1 MSLNDIVLPAK
12 SVVAL
17 YKNYLVE
24 DKSYSTLKPLEQ
36 GSIAVLGKNLNR
48 VIILVANKE
57 AAFLPD
63 EELNFLLGI
72 LSACKLNM
80 DDVGIVN
87 LAKNETLS
95 YTQIINDLKAEKL
108 LLFGVKPDEIQLPL
122 SFPHYQLQR
131 YNEQLY
137 LAAPALSNLQ
147 DNKDEKLKLWNCLK
161 QIFLS

>member
-24 DKSYSTLKPLEQ
+24 DKFYSTLKPLEQ

-108 LLFGVKPDEIQLPL
+108 LLFGVKPDDIKLPL
-122 SFPHYQLQR
+122 SFPQYQLQR
-131 YNEQLY
+131 YKEQLY

>member
-12 SVVAL
+12 SIVSL
-17 YKNYLVE
+17 YKNSLVE
-24 DKSYSTLKPLEQ
+24 DPSFNTPKHLQQ
-36 GSIAVLGKNLNR
+36 GSIAVLGKNLKR
-48 VIILVANKE
+48 VIILVTNKE
-57 AAFLPD
+57 VAFLPD
-63 EELNFLLGI
+63 DELNFLLGI

-87 LAKNETLS
+87 LAKNDTLS
-95 YTQIINDLKAEKL
+95 YTQITIDLKAEKL
-108 LLFGVKPDEIQLPL
+108 LLFGVKPDELALPL

>member
-12 SVVAL
+12 SVVEL
-17 YKNYLVE
+17 YKNALVE
-24 DKSYSTLKPLEQ
+24 DNSTKLHSPSVN

-48 VIILVANKE
+48 VIIVVSNKE

-63 EELNFLLGI
+63 DELSFLLGI

-87 LAKNETLS
+87 LAKNKGIF

-108 LLFGVKPDEIQLPL
+108 LLFGVKPDDLQLPL
-122 SFPHYQLQR
+122 SFPQYQLQR

-137 LAAPALSNLQ
+137 LAAPALSSLQ
-147 DNKDEKLKLWNCLK
+147 NSKDEKLKLWNCLK

>member
-12 SVVAL
+12 SVVEL
-17 YKNYLVE
+17 YKNSLVE
-24 DKSYSTLKPLEQ
+24 DKSSSKSKAAQQ
-36 GSIAVLGKNLNR
+36 GAVSVLGKNLKHI
-48 VIILVANKE
+48 IILVANKE

-63 EELNFLLGI
+63 DELNFLLGI

-87 LAKNETLS
+87 LAKNEALS
-95 YTQIINDLKAEKL
+95 YTQISSDLKAEKL
-108 LLFGVKPDEIQLPL
+108 LLFGVKPDDIQLPL
-122 SFPHYQLQR
+122 SFPQYQLQR

-147 DNKDEKLKLWNCLK
+147 DNKDEKLKLWNSLK

>member
-108 LLFGVKPDEIQLPL
+108 LLFGVKPDDIQLPL
-122 SFPHYQLQR
+122 SFPQYQLQR
-131 YNEQLY
+131 YKEQLY

>member
-1 MSLNDIVLPAK
+1 MSLNDIVLPVK
-12 SVVAL
+12 SIVSL
-17 YKNYLVE
+17 YKNSLVE
-24 DKSYSTLKPLEQ
+24 DQSFNTPKPLQ
-36 GSIAVLGKNLNR
+36 QSSVAILGKNLR
-48 VIILVANKE
+48 RIIILVTNKE

-63 EELNFLLGI
+63 DELNFLLGI

-87 LAKNETLS
+87 LAKNKGLS
-95 YTQIINDLKAEKL
+95 YTQIINDSKAEKL
-108 LLFGVKPDEIQLPL
+108 LLFGVKPDELALPF

>member
-1 MSLNDIVLPAK
+1 MSLNDIVLPSK
-12 SVVAL
+12 SVVEL
-17 YKNYLVE
+17 YKNSLVE
-24 DKSYSTLKPLEQ
+24 DKSSGIPKPAQQ
-36 GSIAVLGKNLNR
+36 GATSVLGKNLKR
-48 VIILVANKE
+48 IIIAVANKE

-63 EELNFLLGI
+63 DELNFLLGI

-87 LAKNETLS
+87 LAKNNGLS
-95 YTQIINDLKAEKL
+95 YTQIIADLKAEKM
-108 LLFGVKPDEIQLPL
+108 LLFGVKPDDLQLPL
-122 SFPHYQLQR
+122 SFPQYQLQR